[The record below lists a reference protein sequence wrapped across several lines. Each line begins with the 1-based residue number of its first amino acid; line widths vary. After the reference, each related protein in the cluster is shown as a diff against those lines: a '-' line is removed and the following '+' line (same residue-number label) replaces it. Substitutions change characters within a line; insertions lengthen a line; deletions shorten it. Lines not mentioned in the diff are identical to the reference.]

1 MKGRSQKK
9 HIKQLKVFD
18 LGKLN
23 GHLGGVREV
32 SVVYHYEPFSI
43 FDSLSI
49 CLYYFDK
56 NTN

>member
-32 SVVYHYEPFSI
+32 SVVCHYEPFSI
-43 FDSLSI
+43 FD
-49 CLYYFDK
+49 F
-56 NTN
+56 